1 MTANY
6 KSLCSE
12 LTRIEDAMSTGKA
25 LVSNQGQALDGFSA
39 LAAFRDVATRARAAL
54 DESKLATLGVFNATN
69 DKEKIFPFARDK
81 PFAGTLA
88 LSEQAN
94 QVTKPLLEQIAICLA
109 EPGHRTYDDMASDV
123 VRVVAAWLKREGIEA
138 WAADRLLEQIN
149 A

>member
-1 MTANY
+1 MT
-6 KSLCSE
+6 LP
-12 LTRIEDAMSTGKA
+12 
-25 LVSNQGQALDGFSA
+25 
-39 LAAFRDVATRARAAL
+39 
-54 DESKLATLGVFNATN
+54 VFGAYNTAN